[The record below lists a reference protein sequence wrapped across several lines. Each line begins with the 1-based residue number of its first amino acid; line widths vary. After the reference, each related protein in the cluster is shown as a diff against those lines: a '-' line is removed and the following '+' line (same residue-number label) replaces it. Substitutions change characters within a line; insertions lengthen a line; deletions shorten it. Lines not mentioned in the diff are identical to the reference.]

1 MLLKKR
7 KIIDSKPRIQ
17 IKVIKRAED
26 IKKNKRQLVLKRKIR
41 QNRNDRNNRSDNRR
55 PNQNGNGQGGN
66 HYDKNRSSGQGQNQG
81 QKRDKFASS
90 GSAPATDS
98 FTPATSGKTSRRD
111 RDRKNLITTVIIQ
124 KMVTVKVVHFA

>member
-7 KIIDSKPRIQ
+7 KSLTQKPRIQ

-26 IKKNKRQLVLKRKIR
+26 IKKEQAAARPEKKNYDK
-41 QNRNDRNNRSDNRR
+41 NRNDRNNRNDNRR

-98 FTPATSGKTSRRD
+98 FTPATSGKTNRRD
-111 RDRKNLITTVIIQ
+111 RDRKKI
-124 KMVTVKVVHFA
+124 